1 MFLPFESRGTDVT
14 ESNGSRSRSRGIKR
28 EERGTGDRM
37 KNEKKSTRVVCNRSI
52 PCIIRKRRFGSSRD
66 DQSAL
71 EPLFD
76 L

>member
-1 MFLPFESRGTDVT
+1 
-14 ESNGSRSRSRGIKR
+14 
-28 EERGTGDRM
+28 M